1 MSKRMK
7 SRTRKFLTKT
17 IMLSYKLGTRDGT
30 TPANSRLKKEIE
42 DFEKYSDRVARF
54 MKKL

>member
-1 MSKRMK
+1 
-7 SRTRKFLTKT
+7 
-17 IMLSYKLGTRDGT
+17 MLSVKLGVRDGSS
-30 TPANSRLKKEIE
+30 PANSRLKKEIE